1 MVGNKVILNYAAH
14 CVHMTLAIWYMY
26 TPPLGGIIAS
36 LGYICNSVLSR
47 NPWVNLYIFIS
58 VISDVSTLSTTV
70 LIVSLISS
78 VLSQVIADTL
88 TRGPAVCIA
97 HTV

>member
-1 MVGNKVILNYAAH
+1 
-14 CVHMTLAIWYMY
+14 MTLTIWYMY

-47 NPWVNLYIFIS
+47 NPWVNHIHFGNIGREYTDI
-58 VISDVSTLSTTV
+58 TV

-78 VLSQVIADTL
+78 VLSQGIVDT
-88 TRGPAVCIA
+88 V
-97 HTV
+97 